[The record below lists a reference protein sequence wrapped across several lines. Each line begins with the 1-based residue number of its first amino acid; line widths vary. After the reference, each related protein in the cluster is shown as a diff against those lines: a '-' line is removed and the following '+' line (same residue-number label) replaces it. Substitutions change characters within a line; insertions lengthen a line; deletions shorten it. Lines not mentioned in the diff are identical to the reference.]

1 MVNQR
6 VIDAFVEVY
15 EESLK
20 AQDIPTLTEDQREAL
35 RGLLA
40 ALATDPSSKNRDWLR
55 RLRQGPGPAL
65 VD

>member
-1 MVNQR
+1 MTNQR
-6 VIDAFVEVY
+6 VIDAFVEFY
-15 EESLK
+15 EQSLK

-40 ALATDPSSKNRDWLR
+40 ALAADAPSKNDEWLR